1 MRGTLNPEKLPLDER
16 KDLFK
21 EASAIEKSIKK
32 RFAPEEITALSKGDN
47 QPLKARGISE
57 NLASTAKMLAHV
69 AIASD
74 ALQIKRG
81 RDLSLK
87 KESGLENGR
96 Q

>member
-1 MRGTLNPEKLPLDER
+1 M
-16 KDLFK
+16 
-21 EASAIEKSIKK
+21 
-32 RFAPEEITALSKGDN
+32 
-47 QPLKARGISE
+47 KARGISE
-57 NLASTAKMLAHV
+57 NLAWTAKMLARV
-69 AIASD
+69 TTVSD